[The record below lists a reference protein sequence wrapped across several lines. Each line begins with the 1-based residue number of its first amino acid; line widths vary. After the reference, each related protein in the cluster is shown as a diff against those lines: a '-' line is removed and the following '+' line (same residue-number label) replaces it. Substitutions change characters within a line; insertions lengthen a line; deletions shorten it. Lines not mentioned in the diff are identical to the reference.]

1 MQVKKKKICALLLQA
16 YIVYIFPLFGG
27 GRHRLCGGHPPSIVP

>member
-27 GRHRLCGGHPPSIVP
+27 GET